1 MHPLFSALEKPYS
14 IKERQFKSGFGL
26 NQKNFENLLLHFEPI
41 WAQKKSDDIASRWQ
55 KRERKIKPGSGLDCK
70 LPSAAICLGFT
81 LYYLK
86 QYPTFDAL
94 GLLFNMTGGR
104 ANILLHKHRDTLYE
118 ALKKMNVLPKNSFDN
133 AEEFQVFLKA
143 NKMDEILVDAT
154 ERPIQRPQNEE
165 RQKAHY
171 SGKKKGTLSKIQF

>member
-1 MHPLFSALEKPYS
+1 MHPLFTALENPNT

-26 NQKNFENLLLHFEPI
+26 SQKNFENLLSYFEPI
-41 WAQKKSDDIASRWQ
+41 WSKEKADDIASRWQ

-104 ANILLHKHRDTLYE
+104 ANILLHKYRNTLFE
-118 ALKKMNVLPKNSFDN
+118 ALEKMNVLPKSTFKD
-133 AEEFQVFLKA
+133 AEEFQTFLKV
-143 NKMDEILVDAT
+143 NKLDEILVDAT
-154 ERPIQRPQNEE
+154 ERPIQRPQNEQK
-165 RQKAHY
+165 QKAHY
-171 SGKKKGTLSKIQF
+171 SGKKKTYHQKYSL